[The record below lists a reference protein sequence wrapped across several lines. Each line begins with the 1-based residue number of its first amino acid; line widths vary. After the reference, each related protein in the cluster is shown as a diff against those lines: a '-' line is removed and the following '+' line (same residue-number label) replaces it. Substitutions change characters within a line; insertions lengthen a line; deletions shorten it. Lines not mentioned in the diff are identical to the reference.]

1 MKGFELR
8 GWNLLH
14 ACGER
19 WEEGTASWVKMAPDN
34 SWYLL
39 QVADLRHLEE
49 HHGVPS
55 AEKHRYICKVSYVD
69 VAAIDPALMAM
80 WLQSIGGL
88 REVDGHLLDALG
100 QRHCDDGELCRT
112 VIFKVESAILMG
124 AAVPLQSFRANSAV
138 HARSRGK
145 GLVAQLILDPAK
157 LGVALAAASP
167 PQPATPPELPIS
179 PPPPYG
185 ADPAV
190 EALKQAEE
198 RYLSVRGWK
207 RNPASPGWVLQGD
220 LYPEP
225 VTLLQWEAVNFQKSE
240 DNKYL
245 STTLH

>member
-8 GWNLLH
+8 GWTLLH

-19 WEEGTASWVKMAPDN
+19 WEEGTASWVKLAPDN
-34 SWYLL
+34 AWYLL
-39 QVADLRHLEE
+39 QVADLRHLAE
-49 HHGVPS
+49 HHGVLS
-55 AEKHRYICKVSYVD
+55 SEKSRYVCKVSYVD
-69 VAAIDPALMAM
+69 MAGIDPALVTV

-100 QRHCDDGELCRT
+100 QRHCDDGEVCQAA
-112 VIFKVESAILMG
+112 VFKVEAAILMG
-124 AAVPLQSFRANSAV
+124 AAIPLQSFKANSAS

-145 GLVAQLILDPAK
+145 GLVARLILDPAK
-157 LGVALAAASP
+157 LGVALAAATP
-167 PQPATPPELPIS
+167 PQPATPPELPLS
-179 PPPPYG
+179 PQHG
-185 ADPAV
+185 VDPAV

-207 RNPASPGWVLQGD
+207 RNPSSPGWVLQGD

-225 VTLLQWEAVNFQKSE
+225 VLLLQWEAVNFQKSE

-245 STTLH
+245 TTTLH

>member
-1 MKGFELR
+1 MNGFELR
-8 GWNLLH
+8 DWKLLH

-19 WEEGTASWVKMAPDN
+19 WEDGTASWVRSASHS
-34 SWYLL
+34 SWFLL

-49 HHGVPS
+49 HHGVS
-55 AEKHRYICKVSYVD
+55 SSEKSRYVCKVSHVD
-69 VAAIDPALMAM
+69 ITGIDPVLVAM
-80 WLQSIGGL
+80 WLQSIAGL

-100 QRHCDDGELCRT
+100 QRRCDDGEVCQAAF
-112 VIFKVESAILMG
+112 FKVEAAILMG
-124 AAVPLQSFRANSAV
+124 AAVPLQSFKANSAA

-145 GLVAQLILDPAK
+145 GLVARLMLDPAK
-157 LGVALAAASP
+157 LITALSAAESHHPAP
-167 PQPATPPELPIS
+167 PPHLPIV
-179 PPPPYG
+179 PQQG
-185 ADPAV
+185 MDPAV

-207 RNPASPGWVLQGD
+207 RNPGSQGWVLQGD

-245 STTLH
+245 ETTLH

>member
-1 MKGFELR
+1 MKGFELL

-39 QVADLRHLEE
+39 QTADLRHLEE
-49 HHGVPS
+49 HHGIV
-55 AEKHRYICKVSYVD
+55 AVGEKSRYVCKVSYVD
-69 VAAIDPALMAM
+69 IAGIDPSMVAM
-80 WLQSIGGL
+80 WLWSTGGL
-88 REVDGHLLDALG
+88 KEVGGHLLDALG
-100 QRHCDDGELCRT
+100 QNHCDEGELCRAAL
-112 VIFKVESAILMG
+112 FKVEAAVLMG
-124 AAVPLQSFRANSAV
+124 ATVPLQSFKANSAT

-145 GLVAQLILDPAK
+145 GLVARMILDPAK
-157 LGVALAAASP
+157 LGVALAAAAP
-167 PQPATPPELPIS
+167 PQPATPPELPLS
-179 PPPPYG
+179 PPQG

-225 VTLLQWEAVNFQKSE
+225 VQLLQWEAVNFQKSE

-245 STTLH
+245 TTTLH